1 MRGLADGFLVAMV
14 WAMLAAG
21 TFAQSS
27 AGPGQACKRPAAGS
41 AVEEPPDLRSENGVL
56 RVELAFRSSVDAA
69 GRTNF
74 CYVDKDGLESPNLRV
89 HPGDTL
95 ILKLKNE
102 ATAKIPISAAPVIT
116 PRNHAAPGEGLK
128 HEEARHGEKPE
139 ECTGGAM
146 KEMAAGTASTNLHFH
161 GITVPPVCHEDD
173 VLHTMILPGDAAF
186 EYRFQI
192 PKDEPPGLY
201 WYHPHIHGS
210 TKAQVMGGASGAL
223 IVEGIERANPEL
235 AGLPERVFVIRDQK
249 LLNPAAAPSDA
260 ASGGIPP
267 VVLDADGD
275 VKNTGTG
282 TGKPALDLSLNF
294 VPVPYPDYP
303 PAAITMKPGER
314 QLWRVL
320 NASAITYLNLQVI
333 YWPAQGSGQ
342 GGGKAQAVRLVAVDG
357 MPLGEQSL
365 GRNRAISQNH
375 LGVPPGGRIE
385 FEVTGPPEGVR
396 ASLVTRSVNTGPG
409 GENDPTRPLATIVSK
424 ANAPEPRSRL
434 ADAPVPLPHG
444 TLAWLGSVT
453 PVRTRKLYFSEV
465 LQDPHDPN
473 SPTTFFLTVD
483 GETPKAFDMSS
494 DIPNIVAHQGD
505 VEDWII
511 ENRSQEL
518 HAFHIHQVHFLLLEF
533 FGLAVNEAILR
544 DTVNVPYWDGKNPVY
559 PRVKL
564 RVDFRDPNAIGLFPY
579 HCHLLEHEDSG
590 MMGLIRVDPP
600 TQTHEDD
607 GARSSEAIPAVK

>member
-1 MRGLADGFLVAMV
+1 MRGLKAGFLLAMA
-14 WAMLAAG
+14 WAMLAVGTAAQGTGATAAHGGAG
-21 TFAQSS
+21 A
-27 AGPGQACKRPAAGS
+27 ACERPAAGS
-41 AVEEPPDLRSENGVL
+41 AVEEPADLRSENGEL

-74 CYVDKDGLESPNLRV
+74 CYVDKDGRQAPNLRL

-95 ILKLKNE
+95 VLKLKNE
-102 ATAKIPISAAPVIT
+102 AAAKTASAAAPVISQMKDAASG
-116 PRNHAAPGEGLK
+116 NGHAAGN
-128 HEEARHGEKPE
+128 AM
-139 ECTGGAM
+139 TGNTTTGNTVAGNSGREDCAGQAMRPMGTGA
-146 KEMAAGTASTNLHFH
+146 APTNLHFH

-173 VLHTMILPGDAAF
+173 VLHTMVLPGDAAF
-186 EYRFQI
+186 EYRFEI

-235 AGLPERVFVIRDQK
+235 AGLPERVLVIRDQK
-249 LLNPAAAPSDA
+249 LLNPNAAPSDA
-260 ASGGIPP
+260 ASRAIPP

-303 PAAITMKPGER
+303 PAVIAMKPGER

-333 YWPAQGSGQ
+333 YGSQ
-342 GGGKAQAVRLVAVDG
+342 AQAVGLVAVDG
-357 MPLGEQSL
+357 IPLGEQSG
-365 GRNRAISQNH
+365 GRGRVVWQNH
-375 LGVPPGGRIE
+375 LGIPPGGRIE
-385 FEVTGPPEGVR
+385 FEVTGPAEGVR

-409 GENDPTRPLATIVSK
+409 GENDPTRPLATIVAK

-434 ADAPVPLPHG
+434 TEAPAPLPRG

-465 LQDPHDPN
+465 LQDPQDPN

-483 GETPKAFDMSS
+483 GQTPKAFDMSS
-494 DIPNIVAHQGD
+494 DVPNIVAHQGD

-533 FGLAVNEAILR
+533 FGLAVNEQILR

-564 RVDFRDPNAIGLFPY
+564 RMDFRDPNAIGLFPY

-600 TQTHEDD
+600 AQT
-607 GARSSEAIPAVK
+607 P